1 MKIGKWEK
9 TYLNKNQL
17 KFVGEFIND
26 TPIGKHIYYF
36 SNGMIREIGKY
47 KDGEKNGEWKKYN
60 QKGDIVL
67 TQLFKRGVEI
77 KREGIKIKL

>member
-1 MKIGKWEK
+1 
-9 TYLNKNQL
+9 
-17 KFVGEFIND
+17 
-26 TPIGKHIYYF
+26 
-36 SNGMIREIGKY
+36 MIREVGKY
-47 KDGEKNGEWKKYN
+47 KKKKKNGEWKKYN